1 MSIRLRL
8 TVVFALAAA
17 TLFALGGWLFV
28 TLLSAS
34 LMSSIDAQ
42 LAAQAAQASVYLSSG
57 TPVATPAV
65 IATNPQEY
73 VIQLIDQAGHVRGS
87 SEEAGS
93 RPILSLADL
102 KRARRGQILVTQ
114 ERDGESQRVLAEP
127 FASRSGWIAIAGV
140 SLESFNNTITRVI
153 QELAVGGSV
162 FVVIAALGAF
172 GLATASLRPVERLR
186 REAAVLSER
195 DSPSA
200 LTVPGT
206 HDEIAALAKTMN
218 DLLQRLQHAL
228 QRERYLVAD
237 ASHELRTPLAV
248 LRGELELAL
257 KPERSRDELLSA
269 VTIASEEADRLTR
282 LTNDLLLLSRNDQ
295 GQLPLHLEPTA
306 VAQLLNESFDR
317 ATARAGAAGLR
328 LRAEAPPELIANL
341 DADRMRQAVD
351 NLVDNALRFG
361 PAGTE
366 ILISARATGRDLTLE
381 VSDGGPGFPVDFL
394 PHAFER
400 FRRPDAS
407 RSRDGGGAGLG
418 LAIVQAIA
426 LAHGGSATVANR
438 PAGGACVWLTIPGAV
453 AGD

>member
-17 TLFALGGWLFV
+17 ILFALGGWLFV
-28 TLLSAS
+28 SLLSSS

-57 TPVATPAV
+57 TPVAPPVA

-73 VIQLIDQAGHVRGS
+73 AIQLVDRTGRVRAA

-93 RPILSLADL
+93 RPILSRADL
-102 KRARRGQILVTQ
+102 NRAKKAQILVTQ

-127 FASRSGWIAIAGV
+127 FALRSGWIAIAGV
-140 SLESFNNTITRVI
+140 SLEALNNTISRVI
-153 QELAVGGSV
+153 QQLAVGGSA
-162 FVVIAALGAF
+162 FVVLAALGAF

-195 DSPSA
+195 ETPST
-200 LTVPGT
+200 LTVPRT

-257 KPERSRDELLSA
+257 KPGRSRDELLTA
-269 VTIASEEADRLTR
+269 VTIASEDAARLTR

-295 GQLPLHLEPTA
+295 GQLPLHLEPA
-306 VAQLLNESFDR
+306 SVSQLLNECSVR
-317 ATARAGAAGLR
+317 AASRVGVTGLT
-328 LRAEAPPELIANL
+328 LRVDAPPELMADL
-341 DADRMRQAVD
+341 DSDRIEQALD
-351 NLVDNALRFG
+351 NLVDNAMRFG

-366 ILISARATGRDLTLE
+366 ILLSARAVGHDLVLE
-381 VSDGGPGFPVDFL
+381 VSDSGPGFPPDFL

-407 RSRDGGGAGLG
+407 RSRDDGGAGLG
-418 LAIVQAIA
+418 LAIVQAIIV
-426 LAHGGSATVANR
+426 AHGGSSTVANR
-438 PAGGACVWLTIPGAV
+438 PDGGASVRLTIPGTV
-453 AGD
+453 SGN

>member
-1 MSIRLRL
+1 L

-28 TLLSAS
+28 TSLSSS

-57 TPVATPAV
+57 TPVAPPV
-65 IATNPQEY
+65 GVATNPQEY
-73 VIQLIDQAGHVRGS
+73 AIQLIDRTGRVRGA

-93 RPILSLADL
+93 RPMLSRADL
-102 KRARRGQILVTQ
+102 NRAKKGQILVTQ

-127 FASRSGWIAIAGV
+127 FAPRSGWIAIASV
-140 SLESFNNTITRVI
+140 SLEAFNNTISRVI

-162 FVVIAALGAF
+162 FVVLAALGAF

-186 REAAVLSER
+186 REAAVLSEG
-195 DSPSA
+195 DTPST
-200 LTVPGT
+200 LTVPRT

-257 KPERSRDELLSA
+257 KPGRSREELLTA
-269 VTIASEEADRLTR
+269 VTIASEDAARLTR

-295 GQLPLHLEPTA
+295 GQLPLHLLPT
-306 VAQLLNESFDR
+306 VVSQLLNESSDR
-317 ATARAGAAGLR
+317 AASRAGIAGLT
-328 LRAEAPPELIANL
+328 LRVEAPPELIADL
-341 DADRMRQAVD
+341 DPDRIQQALD
-351 NLVDNALRFG
+351 NLVDNAMRFG

-366 ILISARATGRDLTLE
+366 ILLSARAVGHDLALE
-381 VSDGGPGFPVDFL
+381 VSDSGPGFPPDFL

-400 FRRPDAS
+400 FRRPDAG
-407 RSRDGGGAGLG
+407 RSRDDGGAGLG

-426 LAHGGSATVANR
+426 LAHGGSAAVANR
-438 PAGGACVWLTIPGAV
+438 PAGGACVRLTIPRTA
-453 AGD
+453 AGN